1 MEDQLHS
8 STSDT
13 HRDWWKFFWS
23 LNLPPKIRIFAW
35 KVLQNVV
42 PVVAALFKKKIIDS
56 AACSLC
62 PSSWESIGHVLF
74 GCHHAKAVWKD
85 SKFTID
91 FHKAQSMY
99 NGETN
104 RNKVFH
110 GGKPRLSSSI
120 IAYTTCFYN
129 DYNRAKKSSKPAAAT
144 DQILNNQSSMNSA
157 LQQQV
162 PWSFPSINV
171 LKLNVDAT
179 TNLEQKK
186 LGIGAII
193 RDHDGMVVAGFS
205 KVVQGSF
212 RSDEMEAKSFFHV
225 LNWVSQLQLSITHIE
240 IAALRVSTALNSPSS
255 DLSCFSD
262 LIFDVRCMLSFSL

>member
-42 PVVAALFKKKIIDS
+42 PVAAALFKKKIIDS

-62 PSSWESIGHVLF
+62 PSCWESIGHVLF

-99 NGETN
+99 KGEYLHHLSAVYNQEDFELFICLMWGIRTN

-162 PWSFPSINV
+162 PWSPPSINV
-171 LKLNVDAT
+171 LKLNVEAT

-240 IAALRVSTALNSPSS
+240 IAALRVSTA
-255 DLSCFSD
+255 
-262 LIFDVRCMLSFSL
+262 